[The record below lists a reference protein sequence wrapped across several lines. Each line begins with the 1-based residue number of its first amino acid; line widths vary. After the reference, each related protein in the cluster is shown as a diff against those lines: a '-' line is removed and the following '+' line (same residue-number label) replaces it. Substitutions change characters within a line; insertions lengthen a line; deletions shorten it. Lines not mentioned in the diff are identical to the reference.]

1 MGRDSWSDR
10 ITVERCR
17 QISIFELSR
26 AGVFNKGD
34 GSFWSCQWRDAA
46 GEETASIGYML
57 IDGGRAIR
65 FMYTVTNKASDETET
80 LDYCVEIATTRCN
93 FGGVRRWFV
102 CPAVKDGIPCG
113 RRVGKLYLPPGGKYF
128 GCRTCYNLTY
138 RSCQEHDGR
147 VSALMKNPMLM
158 LGKLQSKNAK
168 DSLLALR
175 AYFKL
180 IGLGGK

>member
-1 MGRDSWSDR
+1 MGRLSWSHR
-10 ITVERCR
+10 KTVERCKLV
-17 QISIFELSR
+17 SIFELNR
-26 AGVFNKGD
+26 AGVFDKPV
-34 GSFWSCQWRDAA
+34 GSFWSCQWTNSA
-46 GEETASIGYML
+46 GEETSSIGFML
-57 IDGGRAIR
+57 SHEGRAIR
-65 FMYTVTNKASDETET
+65 FMYSFGDKSSEQKET
-80 LDYCVEIATTRCN
+80 LDYHVETVTTPCY
-93 FGGVRRWFV
+93 FGGVRMWFI
-102 CPAVKDGIPCG
+102 CPLVKDGIPCG

-147 VSALMKNPMLM
+147 VSALMKNPILI